1 MGEEEEMNRRKEER
15 KEKERN
21 MTGPRYGGE
30 ETSFIN
36 MWEGIAGGRVQTVHD
51 PEPCEEKGGGE
62 GIRERKRTRCVS
74 PGAQRFNYIGKSS
87 SASFGMNSSG

>member
-36 MWEGIAGGRVQTVHD
+36 MWEDIARGRVQSGHD
-51 PEPCEEKGGGE
+51 PEPCEEKGE
-62 GIRERKRTRCVS
+62 GKGSGRERE
-74 PGAQRFNYIGKSS
+74 PGA
-87 SASFGMNSSG
+87 SARGPKGLFI